1 LHNAPKAWTKY
12 ITVTGPDVAWR
23 GWNGREGLDG
33 MKLTREPA
41 ARPSPPPPLEAN
53 DQVVIWVGTAGWAI
67 ALVVLLIIRDRLPA
81 DQRWWIW
88 TCACGVAFGIF
99 ASWYVPRLKR
109 GRARAAARRA
119 ARGDGEETGQ
129 SAPRD
134 SGSNTVSSTET
145 PGKST
150 RS

>member
-1 LHNAPKAWTKY
+1 MDATKPTSEQAP
-12 ITVTGPDVAWR
+12 
-23 GWNGREGLDG
+23 
-33 MKLTREPA
+33 
-41 ARPSPPPPLEAN
+41 RPSPPPPLEAN
-53 DQVVIWVGTAGWAI
+53 DQVVIWVGTAGWTV
-67 ALVVLLIIRDRLPA
+67 ALVVLLVIRDSLPA

-88 TCACGVAFGIF
+88 TCVCGIVFGIF

-119 ARGDGEETGQ
+119 ESGEGAETGQ

-134 SGSNTVSSTET
+134 SGSNTVSPTEI
-145 PGKST
+145 PGSST